1 MRIDLLRRRDFVASL
16 GGAAAWPIAV
26 RAQQNDR
33 MRRVAVLMGYGDDP
47 DAKAMLSAFTQGLR
61 ELGWTEGRN
70 LRIDIRW
77 ASGNIEQMQLFAKEL
92 VDLQPDVILAQ
103 TTPVTAALQ
112 RETRTIPI
120 VFVIVVDPIGSGFVA
135 SLPRPGGNLTGF
147 INIEASMAG
156 KWLELLKEIA
166 PGVTH
171 AALMFNPETAP
182 RGGIYHLPAAEAA
195 ARSLAIKPIAA
206 PVHDEGEIEK
216 VISSLGREPGGGLIP
231 LPDGYMV
238 VHRASIIAAAARN
251 NVPAVYNALFFVRDG
266 GLLSYG
272 PDEPDIFRRSASY
285 VDNILRGANPV
296 DLPVQLPVK
305 FVTALNTKTAK
316 ALGLNVPLHLQQL
329 ADEVIE

>member
-1 MRIDLLRRRDFVASL
+1 MIRRRAFITVLS
-16 GGAAAWPIAV
+16 GAAAWPIAA
-26 RAQQNDR
+26 RGQQGER
-33 MRRVAVLMGYGDDP
+33 MRRIGVLMGYGDDP
-47 DAKAMLSAFTQGLR
+47 DAKAMLFAFTQGLR

-70 LRIDIRW
+70 LRTDIRW
-77 ASGNIEQMQLFAKEL
+77 ASGNIDQMRLFAKEL

-135 SLPRPGGNLTGF
+135 SLPQPGGNLTGF
-147 INIEASMAG
+147 INLEASMAG

-195 ARSLAIKPIAA
+195 AQSLAIKPIAA
-206 PVHDEGEIEK
+206 PVHDEGDIER

-238 VHRASIIAAAARN
+238 VHRASIISAAARN

-285 VDNILRGANPV
+285 VDSILRGANPAA
-296 DLPVQLPVK
+296 LPVQLPVK
-305 FVTALNTKTAK
+305 FVTALNAKTAK
-316 ALGLNVPLHLQQL
+316 ALGLNVPVHLQQL